1 VVRRPGRAA
10 RSLAVLRSV
19 VAAVAAAGLLAGC
32 AGPAG
37 DPAAQRPYLV
47 AVDDLDRLPSG
58 TVSGTLV
65 VERDCVLLEDADGLL
80 LPLFAAPTAFGPLD
94 GGAPTIDVAGVRLRI
109 GDEVTF
115 AGGTG
120 TVTDGLRSRYP
131 GVDLT
136 RCGVRRFA
144 LLGETS

>member
-1 VVRRPGRAA
+1 VVTARCALAA
-10 RSLAVLRSV
+10 LAVL
-19 VAAVAAAGLLAGC
+19 AAAC

-37 DPAAQRPYLV
+37 DPLAERPYLV
-47 AVDDLDRLPSG
+47 AVDDIDGIPSG
-58 TVSGTLV
+58 TVTGTLV
-65 VERDCVLLEDADGLL
+65 VERDCVLVEDREGLL

-94 GGAPTIDVAGVRLRI
+94 GGALTIDVAGQRLRV

-115 AGGTG
+115 EGATG
-120 TVTDGLRSRYP
+120 EVTEGLRSRYP

-136 RCGVRRFA
+136 RCGVRRYA

>member
-1 VVRRPGRAA
+1 VVSRRRGWR
-10 RSLAVLRSV
+10 RSV
-19 VAAVAAAGLLAGC
+19 VALAATAAVASAC

-37 DPAAQRPYLV
+37 DPLAQRPYLV
-47 AVDDLDRLPSG
+47 AVDDIDGLPTG

-65 VERDCVLLEDADGLL
+65 VERDCVLIEDDEGLL

-94 GGAPTIDVAGVRLRI
+94 GGALTIDVAGARLRI
-109 GDEVTF
+109 GDEVAF
-115 AGGTG
+115 EGGTG
-120 TVTDGLRSRYP
+120 EVTDGLRSRYP

-144 LLGETS
+144 LIGETT

>member
-1 VVRRPGRAA
+1 VVTRRWHG
-10 RSLAVLRSV
+10 LVAVLC
-19 VAAVAAAGLLAGC
+19 AVALAAGCG
-32 AGPAG
+32 AGPSG
-37 DPAAQRPYLV
+37 GPLEQRPYLV
-47 AVDDLDRLPSG
+47 AVDDIDGIPGG

-65 VERDCVLLEDADGLL
+65 VERECVLLEDAEGLL
-80 LPLFAAPTAFGPLD
+80 LPLFASPTAFGPLD
-94 GGAPTIDVAGVRLRI
+94 GGALTVDVAGVRVRV

-120 TVTDGLRSRYP
+120 EVTDGLRSRYP

-144 LLGETS
+144 LLGDVVG

>member
-1 VVRRPGRAA
+1 MSVARRSCWLALTVV
-10 RSLAVLRSV
+10 
-19 VAAVAAAGLLAGC
+19 LAGC
-32 AGPAG
+32 AGPVT
-37 DPAAQRPYLV
+37 DPIAARPYLV
-47 AVDDLDRLPSG
+47 AVDDIDGIPAG

-65 VERDCVLLEDADGLL
+65 VERDCVLIEDDAGLV
-80 LPLFAAPTAFGPLD
+80 LPLFAERTAFGPLD
-94 GGAPTIDVAGVRLRI
+94 GGAPTIDVAGTRLRI

-120 TVTDGLRSRYP
+120 EVTAGLRSRYP

-144 LLGETS
+144 LLGAPR